1 MSWLQRLREGLS
13 KTRENIAKSVP
24 WNRDPEEV
32 LEELEYALI
41 SADVGVEATQVV
53 IEEVAPHFIAAS
65 PAII

>member
-41 SADVGVEATQVV
+41 SADVGVEATQ
-53 IEEVAPHFIAAS
+53 
-65 PAII
+65 